1 MARTG
6 RPRSENP
13 KHRII
18 SMRMSDQ
25 EYREVREFASKHNL
39 TVSETLLLGFQSLK
53 KLKEIAIKR
62 LFLLC

>member
-13 KHRII
+13 KHKII

-39 TVSETLLLGFQSLK
+39 TVSETLLQGFIRLK
-53 KLKEIAIKR
+53 KTR
-62 LFLLC
+62 SNDN

>member
-25 EYREVREFASKHNL
+25 EYREVREFASEHNL
-39 TVSETLLLGFQSLK
+39 TVSEILLLGFQSLK

>member
-13 KHRII
+13 KHKII

-39 TVSETLLLGFQSLK
+39 TVSETLLRGFNRLK
-53 KLKEIAIKR
+53 KSQK
-62 LFLLC
+62 

>member
-18 SMRMSDQ
+18 SLRLNDQ
-25 EYREVREFASKHNL
+25 EYREVREFSSEHNL
-39 TVSETLLLGFQSLK
+39 TVSETLLQGFQSLK
-53 KLKEIAIKR
+53 KLKVIAIK
-62 LFLLC
+62 

>member
-6 RPRSENP
+6 RPRSDNP

-18 SMRMSDQ
+18 SMRMNDR

-39 TVSETLLLGFQSLK
+39 TVSETLLQGFIRLKQSK
-53 KLKEIAIKR
+53 K
-62 LFLLC
+62 

>member
-39 TVSETLLLGFQSLK
+39 TVSETLLEGFIRLK
-53 KLKEIAIKR
+53 KSKSNDN
-62 LFLLC
+62 